1 MKKREI
7 LSLAE
12 SQRLRNELVAAGKMP
27 RSFAYPEVVEFN
39 LRELPGPEDYLPA
52 PVPYTLKKK

>member
-1 MKKREI
+1 MKRREI

-27 RSFAYPEVVEFN
+27 RSFAHPEVVEFN
-39 LRELPGPEDYLPA
+39 LREVPGPEAYLPA
-52 PVPYTLKKK
+52 PVPDPLKKK